1 MKHIK
6 LFEEFLKEAQQI
18 EEGIHDPGILKAFFM
33 AGGPGSGKSYVA
45 SELFALPKDEAMNT
59 VSYDLGLKLV
69 NSDNAFEL
77 LLKKANIEMSELQ
90 KLKEDPNKWAEAMA
104 LRDKA
109 KKLTKNA
116 QKLYLDGRLGMIID
130 GTGKNYGKIEK
141 QVKELRELGY
151 DCYMVFVNTSKEV
164 ALERNNNRDRKLPED
179 MVTKMWE
186 EVQNN
191 IGKFQRLFKSKRFEI
206 VDNSEYGNSMPIDLV
221 AKEINKF
228 MKQPVSNPIGKL
240 WKLEQENKIQSR

>member
-1 MKHIK
+1 M
-6 LFEEFLKEAQQI
+6 
-18 EEGIHDPGILKAFFM
+18 
-33 AGGPGSGKSYVA
+33 
-45 SELFALPKDEAMNT
+45 
-59 VSYDLGLKLV
+59 
-69 NSDNAFEL
+69 
-77 LLKKANIEMSELQ
+77 
-90 KLKEDPNKWAEAMA
+90 
-104 LRDKA
+104 
-109 KKLTKNA
+109 
-116 QKLYLDGRLGMIID
+116 
-130 GTGKNYGKIEK
+130 
-141 QVKELRELGY
+141 
-151 DCYMVFVNTSKEV
+151 